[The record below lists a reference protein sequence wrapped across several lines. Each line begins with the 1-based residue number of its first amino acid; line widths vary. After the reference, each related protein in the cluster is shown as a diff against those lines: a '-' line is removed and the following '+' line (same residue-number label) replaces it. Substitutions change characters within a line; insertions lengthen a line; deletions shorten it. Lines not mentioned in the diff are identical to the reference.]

1 MLCWERST
9 RVKNVSATTPCI
21 KKGPS
26 QLHPVPVPDACFA
39 QWGMDLVGPL
49 NCTPSGN
56 QYIVVFTEYLS
67 RWSEAKPLPDKSA
80 MGVCG
85 ALVECVVSRFGC
97 PETIISDQ
105 GRQFVNALNEELC
118 RDLQISWN
126 LCSAYHP
133 QSNGLTE
140 RLNQTLISHLRK
152 LVNDSVDNWD
162 SLIPWVL
169 MSYRANRQALTKL
182 SPFFTVYGQQM
193 RLPIE
198 VDKNKERDN
207 SELRI

>member
-1 MLCWERST
+1 M
-9 RVKNVSATTPCI
+9 
-21 KKGPS
+21 
-26 QLHPVPVPDACFA
+26 
-39 QWGMDLVGPL
+39 GPL

-56 QYIVVFTEYLS
+56 QCIVVFTEYLS

-105 GRQFVNALNEELC
+105 GREFVNALNEELC
-118 RDLQISWN
+118 RDLQISRN
-126 LCSAYHP
+126 LCSTYHP

-140 RLNQTLISHLRK
+140 RFSQTLNSHLRK
-152 LVNDSVDNWD
+152 LVNDSLDNWD
-162 SLIPWVL
+162 SLIPWGL
-169 MSYRANRQALTKL
+169 MSYRANIQASTKL

-193 RLPIE
+193 HLPIE

-207 SELRI
+207 SEHCRLRKKKRPWRREWQV